1 MANSGAAH
9 YREFLI
15 ILSVAGVVVPFL
27 LRLGVSTVL
36 GFLLVGIVLG
46 PDVLGRLA
54 ASYPALD
61 TFVVTDSEAL
71 SGLGELG
78 VVFLLFLIGLELSYE
93 RLMTMRRLVFGLG
106 ALQVIVTT
114 IVLAL
119 AATWLG
125 YNLDAAVILGAALSL
140 SSTAIIIQ
148 LLSDQ
153 KRLGT
158 QAGRLSFA
166 VLLFQDLAVVP
177 ILLFVSVLGGDT
189 KGPLI
194 EDIAIALTEA
204 AIAIAVIGLVGRYAL
219 RPLLRF

>member
-15 ILSVAGVVVPFL
+15 ILAVAGVAVPFL
-27 LRLGVSTVL
+27 LRLGVSAVL
-36 GFLLVGIVLG
+36 GFLLIGLVLG

-61 TFVVTDSEAL
+61 AFLVTDSEAL

-106 ALQVIVTT
+106 GLQVIITT

-119 AATWLG
+119 AASWLG
-125 YNLDAAVILGAALSL
+125 YSLNTAVIRGS
-140 SSTAIIIQ
+140 
-148 LLSDQ
+148 
-153 KRLGT
+153 
-158 QAGRLSFA
+158 
-166 VLLFQDLAVVP
+166 
-177 ILLFVSVLGGDT
+177 
-189 KGPLI
+189 
-194 EDIAIALTEA
+194 
-204 AIAIAVIGLVGRYAL
+204 AL
-219 RPLLRF
+219 RPSST